1 MFLKTHTG
9 DDSRCAGVEEEEG
22 AAGNESAN
30 FDDEDQKPSVTGTRT
45 RTLRKSGSFI
55 TTDPRLKNWSFPA
68 LHLSGGIKIRTI
80 LESIKGEVH

>member
-30 FDDEDQKPSVTGTRT
+30 FDDEDQKPSVTGS
-45 RTLRKSGSFI
+45 LRPK
-55 TTDPRLKNWSFPA
+55 R
-68 LHLSGGIKIRTI
+68 R
-80 LESIKGEVH
+80 